1 MNTVAIL
8 IARVRRDRTA
18 VLYRPASRRPSR
30 DRLEAI
36 THQALNSFFKRF
48 LVDHDAEGWGWY
60 DEILRLRDRPIAQ
73 PTGRFDREVRIA
85 IFELSASARRSL
97 TPEPAVS
104 DASFFKEG

>member
-1 MNTVAIL
+1 MNTLTIFST
-8 IARVRRDRTA
+8 RVRRDRTA
-18 VLYRPASRRPSR
+18 ILYRPASRRPSR

-36 THQALNSFFKRF
+36 THHALNSFFKRF

-60 DEILRLRDRPIAQ
+60 DDLLRRRDRPIAP
-73 PTGRFDREVRIA
+73 PTGRVDREVRIA

-97 TPEPAVS
+97 TLEPAVS